1 MDNISEISAEID
13 GIASVAEKINTAVT
27 DRYQR
32 LLVLDEE
39 RNKILTGPITRQDYI
54 ALIWGQIDR
63 KANEYQQAV
72 TRNFRKAIT
81 ERGSGSYPATVE
93 NAIASENRVSGMMPA
108 DLRSATGR
116 GDHDMDPLN
125 QLAATYVMQDNLK
138 LAAADA
144 IDAIEPWPWPK
155 AAPMV
160 ESVARIKVI
169 DQEMLRIESELELL
183 KADAHRI
190 GLELPGKPVQ
200 VKPIEPG
207 SWEWLS
213 KLREGLEMTRRQE
226 DIDDPRRA
234 RAIVVKDGVQG
245 WIRFNVATGKDE
257 WVPL

>member
-13 GIASVAEKINTAVT
+13 GIASVSEKINTAVT

-39 RNKILTGPITRQDYI
+39 RNKILAGPITRQDYI

-63 KANEYQQAV
+63 KADEYQQAL

-81 ERGSGSYPATVE
+81 ESGSGRYPATVE
-93 NAIASENRVSGMMPA
+93 NAIASETRVLAMMPA
-108 DLRSATGR
+108 GLRNATGY
-116 GDHDMDPLN
+116 GDHDMDALS
-125 QLAATYVMQDNLK
+125 QLAATCIMQDNMK

-155 AAPMV
+155 AVPMID
-160 ESVARIKVI
+160 SVARIKAI

-183 KADAHRI
+183 KTDAHRI
-190 GLELPGKPVQ
+190 GLELPSKPVQ

-207 SWEWLS
+207 SFEWLS
-213 KLREGLEMTRRQE
+213 KLREGLEIARRQE

-245 WIRFNVATGKDE
+245 WIRFNVETGKDE